1 MHPDLAPLL
10 TLMARTDDDGRAALR
25 YLLDLLADHDVDEPP
40 EVTEVRYHLR
50 RHATE
55 SVSMIEIETND

>member
-1 MHPDLAPLL
+1 MHPDLSTLL
-10 TLMARTDDDGRAALR
+10 VLMARTDDDGRAALR
-25 YLLDLLADHDVDEPP
+25 YLLDILADQDVDEPP

-55 SVSMIEIETND
+55 AVARLERGD

>member
-1 MHPDLAPLL
+1 MDPDLAPLL

-25 YLLDLLADHDVDEPP
+25 YLLDLLADHNVDVPP
-40 EVTEVRYHLR
+40 EVDEIRYHLR

-55 SVSMIEIETND
+55 AVARLETDE